1 MLLQLEA
8 GKMKMESEV
17 LDLRDLVE
25 QVVGM
30 MSSIMYK
37 KPISITTRFGHP
49 LPRYFVSDGLRLKQV
64 LVNLCTNAIKFTKQG
79 KITVKVSMV
88 SAQQKDEAVT
98 LAAAVL
104 RVRFSCYPYSYH

>member
-1 MLLQLEA
+1 
-8 GKMKMESEV
+8 MKMESEV

-37 KPISITTRFGHP
+37 KPIQIATRFGHP
-49 LPRYFVSDGLRLKQV
+49 LPRYFVSDGLRLRQV

-79 KITVKVSMV
+79 KILVKVSLV
-88 SAQQKDEAVT
+88 SETQKSAAV
-98 LAAAVL
+98 AAAAAAATK
-104 RVRFSCYPYSYH
+104 VRRSPP